1 MAAPP
6 GFHSPAKARPG
17 QEATSKRVVKANH
30 RRDPASKSGIV
41 DWKEE
46 MGGDQEALSR
56 VHLDTGGAEDRVERT

>member
-41 DWKEE
+41 DWK
-46 MGGDQEALSR
+46 QKI
-56 VHLDTGGAEDRVERT
+56 AEIKRTIGRMKGR